1 MARRPRRRKTL
12 LQLLDEME
20 PGVRAAF
27 ILAMQNIRDD
37 VRLSDLISAL
47 ERGDIEA
54 AVRAIPMGAEYL
66 APLDRALLTSYRD
79 GGEWAAASITSMAR
93 AQGARVSMRFDVRNL
108 RAERFTA
115 EQSSRLVTEVLET
128 TKDDL
133 RRVLTMGMQSGTAP
147 RTAAL
152 DIVGRSPSPGR
163 PRRGGII
170 GLHTRQIEQSERVI
184 AILSDPERIS
194 EYFIK
199 DRVTGKLKPRF
210 KGTDRRYDAK
220 VRAAIREGRA
230 LDRADMRALTN
241 LHRNRMLRDR
251 GETIAETELLASLSH
266 AQDEGLRQLV
276 DRGEV
281 QSDDIEGEWD
291 SSEDSATR
299 DSHRAANG
307 QRRKLG
313 QPFDVGGYQM
323 LAPGDTSLG
332 APAKEVIKCRCHKRI
347 RINFVAGL
355 NRGD

>member
-1 MARRPRRRKTL
+1 MAKSKL
-12 LQLLDEME
+12 LKLLDALAPE
-20 PGVRAAF
+20 VQLAF
-27 ILAMQNIRDD
+27 YTMMAQIRDD
-37 VRLSDLISAL
+37 VDLRDLIRAI
-47 ERGDIEA
+47 EMGDVEA
-54 AVRAIPMGAEYL
+54 ALAAFNLGREYVR
-66 APLDRALLTSYRD
+66 PLEAALLGAYAA
-79 GGEWAAASITSMAR
+79 GGDLMVDDIRRMAR